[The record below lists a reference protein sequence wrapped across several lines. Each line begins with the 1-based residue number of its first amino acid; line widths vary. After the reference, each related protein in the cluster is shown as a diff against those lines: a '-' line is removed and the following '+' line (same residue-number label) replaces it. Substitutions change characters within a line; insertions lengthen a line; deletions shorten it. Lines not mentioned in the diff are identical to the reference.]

1 MKKHVL
7 ICGLGI
13 LLGFLLNTGVLAA
26 ANSSIGR
33 WTICSKNPALQW
45 EDAFVTGNGKIGS
58 LIAGRPQEERITC
71 VHEELFIRGWDRHK
85 VTVPQTAQ
93 LMPYVRQLMEKGKS
107 DEAAWLLTDEAER
120 QLHAMGANQRWPLI
134 PHPAFDLCIRQL
146 DKLPLP
152 VADYRRQLNLETGE
166 ATVVWKQG
174 AGSFTES
181 VFSSRK
187 DNVNVIRLKAN
198 NKGKINV
205 ELSLEETPGREGEHF
220 EHDLDHAFSEV
231 NREASGHWLTYH
243 AAYDKDPGGYDGV
256 AKVTLRGGNI
266 QTKGKSLVVRNA
278 EEVLIIVSIVPQEDA
293 RNASLD
299 AVKAGLDKL
308 ATNYDKLL
316 RPHVQKHGELFHRM
330 QLDLGCGEQWT
341 VTPTE
346 QMLAQIKETGPTPL
360 FLEQLHAMGR
370 YLLISSCG
378 KFPPPLQGI
387 WSGGWK
393 PAWIGGFVWDSN
405 LNLAISA
412 TTMSNLPECA
422 ESYNRHIESLLPG
435 WRLNA
440 RNYLGCR
447 GFVVAHYNDPTN
459 GYLTHF
465 GSSFPWMFWA
475 GGAGWNLRPLYEYA
489 MLTGNV
495 TYLKEKVYPL
505 YKEMADFYEDYLVEG
520 TDGLYHITTS
530 ISPENAPKGTNTWL
544 SKDATMDVAIA
555 REVFTFLCDMG
566 RRFHASSAEM
576 ERWNAILQKLP
587 AYRINNDGALAE
599 WVDPAYPDI
608 YNHRHNSHLYPVF
621 PGIDLVGPDA
631 DPALQKAAKV
641 ALDKRFGFDTSSAH
655 GLIHLA
661 LQAARLG
668 DADKVRQNIERFSK
682 RNYLYDG
689 LITSHEPGR
698 AIFNLDAILSF
709 PRLLMEMLVFTK
721 SGYIEFLPAWPVGF
735 PDGSLKGMRIY
746 GGHTLDICW
755 KAGRLE
761 SFTIHAVADETLEWA
776 HDGMKEC
783 LELKKDKPF
792 QWRRQAVGAQMQRR
806 ESMYD
811 EQKDETFFA
820 GKRNL
825 LTAKWEE
832 PFSYESIR
840 SKHAPM
846 GPFMGNGDVGCVS
859 HTTANS
865 QTIRISKVDFVTDG
879 WEDWTGR
886 GPAALPIGGIKV
898 SVDAPSAEGF
908 RYEMDMLGNELRM
921 TSGTLP
927 AVEMTSWMG
936 RGSNVIVTELVT
948 ASEHPVTI
956 TVDTYAG
963 GTTSNYEDKA
973 MVKGTIAQAYRR
985 TLTDS
990 VRWISQAGVSTR
1002 IIGAVSS
1009 VKQDAENNVKST
1021 FTLNAGEKVYVVTY
1035 VSGGGTEDN
1044 ARLDEA
1050 YVRLTSLSVKD
1061 LRRLKQQKDLWW
1073 TEMWRRSY
1081 VETGDD
1087 LIDRQYLVSVYL
1099 QASAYDEHSPAC
1111 GGMYGVWNM
1120 DDEMNYHGDIHL
1132 NYNSQGGFY
1141 SMFSS
1146 NRPELAMP
1154 YYRFLEEMI
1163 PEGRRRAK
1171 EELELVH
1178 PSLKGKSCRG
1188 LLFPVSALGIG
1199 GFYCTYWQQTVN
1211 APFNV
1216 PLFSWYY
1223 EYTGDETFLRE
1234 RAYPF
1239 IRECGNFYEDYIQK
1253 ERYGNSYRY
1262 TITTGGHENSWDLNP
1277 PSDVAFVEQTFRL
1290 LLRYSQ
1296 ILNMDAD
1303 RRDKW
1308 QDIVDHLPAYKVI
1321 MPTRQPNQGLPVY
1334 AKNEAGWDAP
1344 NHMIQLHAAYPCEV
1358 LNLASSPEALQ
1369 IARNTVHYYFVAQ
1382 EGYKLMNELGLS
1394 AYVMGARVA
1403 FDPEILIDKMRY
1415 QAETAGKNFLITDGH
1430 HCLEKSAIME
1440 AVHSMMLQTVDDVLY
1455 LFPDWMK
1462 KPASFTRLRA
1472 KGGFLVSASYDGA
1485 QVTELKIQA
1494 GKAPVCK
1501 IRNPWPDREIEVTAN
1516 GRTVP
1521 VTIYRDYCA
1530 FSVRENEVYHV
1541 VCK

>member
-33 WTICSKNPALQW
+33 WTIWSKNPALQW

-120 QLHAMGANQRWPLI
+120 QLRAMGANQRWPLI

-152 VADYRRQLNLETGE
+152 VADYWRQLNLETGE

-308 ATNYDKLL
+308 AANYDKLL
-316 RPHVQKHGELFHRM
+316 RPHAQKHGELFHRM

-621 PGIDLVGPDA
+621 PGIDLVGSDA

-698 AIFNLDAILSF
+698 TIFNLDAILSF

-721 SGYIEFLPAWPVGF
+721 SGYIEFLPAWPV
-735 PDGSLKGMRIY
+735 
-746 GGHTLDICW
+746 
-755 KAGRLE
+755 
-761 SFTIHAVADETLEWA
+761 
-776 HDGMKEC
+776 
-783 LELKKDKPF
+783 
-792 QWRRQAVGAQMQRR
+792 
-806 ESMYD
+806 
-811 EQKDETFFA
+811 
-820 GKRNL
+820 
-825 LTAKWEE
+825 
-832 PFSYESIR
+832 
-840 SKHAPM
+840 
-846 GPFMGNGDVGCVS
+846 
-859 HTTANS
+859 
-865 QTIRISKVDFVTDG
+865 
-879 WEDWTGR
+879 
-886 GPAALPIGGIKV
+886 
-898 SVDAPSAEGF
+898 
-908 RYEMDMLGNELRM
+908 
-921 TSGTLP
+921 
-927 AVEMTSWMG
+927 
-936 RGSNVIVTELVT
+936 
-948 ASEHPVTI
+948 
-956 TVDTYAG
+956 
-963 GTTSNYEDKA
+963 
-973 MVKGTIAQAYRR
+973 
-985 TLTDS
+985 
-990 VRWISQAGVSTR
+990 
-1002 IIGAVSS
+1002 
-1009 VKQDAENNVKST
+1009 
-1021 FTLNAGEKVYVVTY
+1021 
-1035 VSGGGTEDN
+1035 
-1044 ARLDEA
+1044 
-1050 YVRLTSLSVKD
+1050 
-1061 LRRLKQQKDLWW
+1061 
-1073 TEMWRRSY
+1073 
-1081 VETGDD
+1081 
-1087 LIDRQYLVSVYL
+1087 
-1099 QASAYDEHSPAC
+1099 
-1111 GGMYGVWNM
+1111 
-1120 DDEMNYHGDIHL
+1120 
-1132 NYNSQGGFY
+1132 
-1141 SMFSS
+1141 
-1146 NRPELAMP
+1146 
-1154 YYRFLEEMI
+1154 
-1163 PEGRRRAK
+1163 
-1171 EELELVH
+1171 
-1178 PSLKGKSCRG
+1178 
-1188 LLFPVSALGIG
+1188 
-1199 GFYCTYWQQTVN
+1199 
-1211 APFNV
+1211 
-1216 PLFSWYY
+1216 
-1223 EYTGDETFLRE
+1223 
-1234 RAYPF
+1234 
-1239 IRECGNFYEDYIQK
+1239 
-1253 ERYGNSYRY
+1253 
-1262 TITTGGHENSWDLNP
+1262 
-1277 PSDVAFVEQTFRL
+1277 
-1290 LLRYSQ
+1290 
-1296 ILNMDAD
+1296 
-1303 RRDKW
+1303 
-1308 QDIVDHLPAYKVI
+1308 
-1321 MPTRQPNQGLPVY
+1321 
-1334 AKNEAGWDAP
+1334 
-1344 NHMIQLHAAYPCEV
+1344 
-1358 LNLASSPEALQ
+1358 
-1369 IARNTVHYYFVAQ
+1369 
-1382 EGYKLMNELGLS
+1382 
-1394 AYVMGARVA
+1394 
-1403 FDPEILIDKMRY
+1403 
-1415 QAETAGKNFLITDGH
+1415 
-1430 HCLEKSAIME
+1430 
-1440 AVHSMMLQTVDDVLY
+1440 
-1455 LFPDWMK
+1455 
-1462 KPASFTRLRA
+1462 
-1472 KGGFLVSASYDGA
+1472 
-1485 QVTELKIQA
+1485 
-1494 GKAPVCK
+1494 
-1501 IRNPWPDREIEVTAN
+1501 
-1516 GRTVP
+1516 
-1521 VTIYRDYCA
+1521 
-1530 FSVRENEVYHV
+1530 
-1541 VCK
+1541 

>member
-33 WTICSKNPALQW
+33 WTIWSKTPALQW

-120 QLHAMGANQRWPLI
+120 QLRAMGANQRWPLI

-266 QTKGKSLVVRNA
+266 QTKGKSLVIRNA
-278 EEVLIIVSIVPQEDA
+278 EEVLIIVSILPQEDA
-293 RNASLD
+293 RNVSLD

-316 RPHVQKHGELFHRM
+316 RPHAQKHGELFHRM

-566 RRFHASSAEM
+566 RRFHASCAEM

-709 PRLLMEMLVFTK
+709 PRLLMEMVGTHWTSAGKQADLNRLPFT
-721 SGYIEFLPAWPVGF
+721 L
-735 PDGSLKGMRIY
+735 LLMRLWN
-746 GGHTLDICW
+746 GHT
-755 KAGRLE
+755 
-761 SFTIHAVADETLEWA
+761 
-776 HDGMKEC
+776 
-783 LELKKDKPF
+783 
-792 QWRRQAVGAQMQRR
+792 
-806 ESMYD
+806 
-811 EQKDETFFA
+811 
-820 GKRNL
+820 
-825 LTAKWEE
+825 
-832 PFSYESIR
+832 
-840 SKHAPM
+840 M
-846 GPFMGNGDVGCVS
+846 G
-859 HTTANS
+859 
-865 QTIRISKVDFVTDG
+865 
-879 WEDWTGR
+879 
-886 GPAALPIGGIKV
+886 
-898 SVDAPSAEGF
+898 
-908 RYEMDMLGNELRM
+908 
-921 TSGTLP
+921 
-927 AVEMTSWMG
+927 
-936 RGSNVIVTELVT
+936 
-948 ASEHPVTI
+948 
-956 TVDTYAG
+956 
-963 GTTSNYEDKA
+963 
-973 MVKGTIAQAYRR
+973 
-985 TLTDS
+985 
-990 VRWISQAGVSTR
+990 
-1002 IIGAVSS
+1002 
-1009 VKQDAENNVKST
+1009 
-1021 FTLNAGEKVYVVTY
+1021 
-1035 VSGGGTEDN
+1035 
-1044 ARLDEA
+1044 
-1050 YVRLTSLSVKD
+1050 
-1061 LRRLKQQKDLWW
+1061 
-1073 TEMWRRSY
+1073 
-1081 VETGDD
+1081 
-1087 LIDRQYLVSVYL
+1087 
-1099 QASAYDEHSPAC
+1099 
-1111 GGMYGVWNM
+1111 
-1120 DDEMNYHGDIHL
+1120 
-1132 NYNSQGGFY
+1132 
-1141 SMFSS
+1141 
-1146 NRPELAMP
+1146 
-1154 YYRFLEEMI
+1154 
-1163 PEGRRRAK
+1163 
-1171 EELELVH
+1171 
-1178 PSLKGKSCRG
+1178 
-1188 LLFPVSALGIG
+1188 
-1199 GFYCTYWQQTVN
+1199 
-1211 APFNV
+1211 
-1216 PLFSWYY
+1216 
-1223 EYTGDETFLRE
+1223 
-1234 RAYPF
+1234 
-1239 IRECGNFYEDYIQK
+1239 
-1253 ERYGNSYRY
+1253 
-1262 TITTGGHENSWDLNP
+1262 
-1277 PSDVAFVEQTFRL
+1277 
-1290 LLRYSQ
+1290 
-1296 ILNMDAD
+1296 
-1303 RRDKW
+1303 
-1308 QDIVDHLPAYKVI
+1308 
-1321 MPTRQPNQGLPVY
+1321 
-1334 AKNEAGWDAP
+1334 
-1344 NHMIQLHAAYPCEV
+1344 
-1358 LNLASSPEALQ
+1358 
-1369 IARNTVHYYFVAQ
+1369 
-1382 EGYKLMNELGLS
+1382 
-1394 AYVMGARVA
+1394 
-1403 FDPEILIDKMRY
+1403 
-1415 QAETAGKNFLITDGH
+1415 
-1430 HCLEKSAIME
+1430 
-1440 AVHSMMLQTVDDVLY
+1440 
-1455 LFPDWMK
+1455 
-1462 KPASFTRLRA
+1462 
-1472 KGGFLVSASYDGA
+1472 
-1485 QVTELKIQA
+1485 
-1494 GKAPVCK
+1494 
-1501 IRNPWPDREIEVTAN
+1501 
-1516 GRTVP
+1516 
-1521 VTIYRDYCA
+1521 
-1530 FSVRENEVYHV
+1530 
-1541 VCK
+1541 

>member
-33 WTICSKNPALQW
+33 WTIWSKNPALQW

-71 VHEELFIRGWDRHK
+71 VHEELFIRGWGRHK

-120 QLHAMGANQRWPLI
+120 QLRAMGANQRWPLI

-146 DKLPLP
+146 DKLPLL

-174 AGSFTES
+174 SGSFTES

-316 RPHVQKHGELFHRM
+316 RPHAQKHGELFHRM

-709 PRLLMEMLVFTK
+709 PRLLMEMLVYK
-721 SGYIEFLPAWPVGF
+721 I
-735 PDGSLKGMRIY
+735 RIY
-746 GGHTLDICW
+746 RIL
-755 KAGRLE
+755 ARL
-761 SFTIHAVADETLEWA
+761 A
-776 HDGMKEC
+776 
-783 LELKKDKPF
+783 
-792 QWRRQAVGAQMQRR
+792 
-806 ESMYD
+806 
-811 EQKDETFFA
+811 
-820 GKRNL
+820 
-825 LTAKWEE
+825 
-832 PFSYESIR
+832 
-840 SKHAPM
+840 
-846 GPFMGNGDVGCVS
+846 
-859 HTTANS
+859 
-865 QTIRISKVDFVTDG
+865 
-879 WEDWTGR
+879 
-886 GPAALPIGGIKV
+886 
-898 SVDAPSAEGF
+898 
-908 RYEMDMLGNELRM
+908 
-921 TSGTLP
+921 
-927 AVEMTSWMG
+927 
-936 RGSNVIVTELVT
+936 
-948 ASEHPVTI
+948 
-956 TVDTYAG
+956 
-963 GTTSNYEDKA
+963 
-973 MVKGTIAQAYRR
+973 
-985 TLTDS
+985 
-990 VRWISQAGVSTR
+990 RWISRWFAQG
-1002 IIGAVSS
+1002 
-1009 VKQDAENNVKST
+1009 
-1021 FTLNAGEKVYVVTY
+1021 NAY
-1035 VSGGGTEDN
+1035 
-1044 ARLDEA
+1044 
-1050 YVRLTSLSVKD
+1050 
-1061 LRRLKQQKDLWW
+1061 LWW
-1073 TEMWRRSY
+1073 AH
-1081 VETGDD
+1081 TGH
-1087 LIDRQYLVSVYL
+1087 LLESRQ
-1099 QASAYDEHSPAC
+1099 
-1111 GGMYGVWNM
+1111 
-1120 DDEMNYHGDIHL
+1120 
-1132 NYNSQGGFY
+1132 
-1141 SMFSS
+1141 
-1146 NRPELAMP
+1146 
-1154 YYRFLEEMI
+1154 
-1163 PEGRRRAK
+1163 
-1171 EELELVH
+1171 
-1178 PSLKGKSCRG
+1178 
-1188 LLFPVSALGIG
+1188 
-1199 GFYCTYWQQTVN
+1199 T
-1211 APFNV
+1211 
-1216 PLFSWYY
+1216 
-1223 EYTGDETFLRE
+1223 
-1234 RAYPF
+1234 
-1239 IRECGNFYEDYIQK
+1239 
-1253 ERYGNSYRY
+1253 
-1262 TITTGGHENSWDLNP
+1262 
-1277 PSDVAFVEQTFRL
+1277 
-1290 LLRYSQ
+1290 
-1296 ILNMDAD
+1296 
-1303 RRDKW
+1303 
-1308 QDIVDHLPAYKVI
+1308 
-1321 MPTRQPNQGLPVY
+1321 
-1334 AKNEAGWDAP
+1334 
-1344 NHMIQLHAAYPCEV
+1344 
-1358 LNLASSPEALQ
+1358 
-1369 IARNTVHYYFVAQ
+1369 
-1382 EGYKLMNELGLS
+1382 
-1394 AYVMGARVA
+1394 
-1403 FDPEILIDKMRY
+1403 
-1415 QAETAGKNFLITDGH
+1415 
-1430 HCLEKSAIME
+1430 
-1440 AVHSMMLQTVDDVLY
+1440 
-1455 LFPDWMK
+1455 
-1462 KPASFTRLRA
+1462 
-1472 KGGFLVSASYDGA
+1472 
-1485 QVTELKIQA
+1485 
-1494 GKAPVCK
+1494 
-1501 IRNPWPDREIEVTAN
+1501 
-1516 GRTVP
+1516 
-1521 VTIYRDYCA
+1521 
-1530 FSVRENEVYHV
+1530 
-1541 VCK
+1541 

>member
-33 WTICSKNPALQW
+33 WTIWSKNPALQW

-120 QLHAMGANQRWPLI
+120 QLRAMGANQRWPLI

-308 ATNYDKLL
+308 AANYDKLL
-316 RPHVQKHGELFHRM
+316 RPHAQKHGELFHRM

-621 PGIDLVGPDA
+621 PGIDLVGSDA

-792 QWRRQAVGAQMQRR
+792 QWRRQAVGTQMQRM

-825 LTAKWEE
+825 LTAKWKE

-1021 FTLNAGEKVYVVTY
+1021 FALNAGEKVYVVTY

-1154 YYRFLEEMI
+1154 YYRFLEGMI

-1239 IRECGNFYEDYIQK
+1239 IRECGDFYEDYIQK

-1277 PSDVAFVEQTFRL
+1277 P
-1290 LLRYSQ
+1290 
-1296 ILNMDAD
+1296 
-1303 RRDKW
+1303 
-1308 QDIVDHLPAYKVI
+1308 
-1321 MPTRQPNQGLPVY
+1321 
-1334 AKNEAGWDAP
+1334 
-1344 NHMIQLHAAYPCEV
+1344 
-1358 LNLASSPEALQ
+1358 
-1369 IARNTVHYYFVAQ
+1369 
-1382 EGYKLMNELGLS
+1382 
-1394 AYVMGARVA
+1394 
-1403 FDPEILIDKMRY
+1403 
-1415 QAETAGKNFLITDGH
+1415 H
-1430 HCLEKSAIME
+1430 H
-1440 AVHSMMLQTVDDVLY
+1440 
-1455 LFPDWMK
+1455 
-1462 KPASFTRLRA
+1462 RLRPQ
-1472 KGGFLVSASYDGA
+1472 LR
-1485 QVTELKIQA
+1485 Q
-1494 GKAPVCK
+1494 
-1501 IRNPWPDREIEVTAN
+1501 
-1516 GRTVP
+1516 
-1521 VTIYRDYCA
+1521 
-1530 FSVRENEVYHV
+1530 
-1541 VCK
+1541 

>member
-33 WTICSKNPALQW
+33 WTIWSKNPALQW

-120 QLHAMGANQRWPLI
+120 QLRAMGANQRWPLI

-266 QTKGKSLVVRNA
+266 QTKGKSLVIRNA

-308 ATNYDKLL
+308 AANYDKLL
-316 RPHVQKHGELFHRM
+316 RPHAQKHGELFHRM

-755 KAGRLE
+755 EAGRLE
-761 SFTIHAVADETLEWA
+761 
-776 HDGMKEC
+776 
-783 LELKKDKPF
+783 
-792 QWRRQAVGAQMQRR
+792 
-806 ESMYD
+806 
-811 EQKDETFFA
+811 
-820 GKRNL
+820 
-825 LTAKWEE
+825 
-832 PFSYESIR
+832 
-840 SKHAPM
+840 
-846 GPFMGNGDVGCVS
+846 
-859 HTTANS
+859 
-865 QTIRISKVDFVTDG
+865 
-879 WEDWTGR
+879 
-886 GPAALPIGGIKV
+886 
-898 SVDAPSAEGF
+898 
-908 RYEMDMLGNELRM
+908 
-921 TSGTLP
+921 
-927 AVEMTSWMG
+927 
-936 RGSNVIVTELVT
+936 
-948 ASEHPVTI
+948 
-956 TVDTYAG
+956 
-963 GTTSNYEDKA
+963 
-973 MVKGTIAQAYRR
+973 
-985 TLTDS
+985 
-990 VRWISQAGVSTR
+990 
-1002 IIGAVSS
+1002 
-1009 VKQDAENNVKST
+1009 
-1021 FTLNAGEKVYVVTY
+1021 
-1035 VSGGGTEDN
+1035 
-1044 ARLDEA
+1044 
-1050 YVRLTSLSVKD
+1050 
-1061 LRRLKQQKDLWW
+1061 
-1073 TEMWRRSY
+1073 
-1081 VETGDD
+1081 
-1087 LIDRQYLVSVYL
+1087 
-1099 QASAYDEHSPAC
+1099 
-1111 GGMYGVWNM
+1111 
-1120 DDEMNYHGDIHL
+1120 
-1132 NYNSQGGFY
+1132 
-1141 SMFSS
+1141 
-1146 NRPELAMP
+1146 
-1154 YYRFLEEMI
+1154 
-1163 PEGRRRAK
+1163 
-1171 EELELVH
+1171 
-1178 PSLKGKSCRG
+1178 
-1188 LLFPVSALGIG
+1188 
-1199 GFYCTYWQQTVN
+1199 
-1211 APFNV
+1211 
-1216 PLFSWYY
+1216 
-1223 EYTGDETFLRE
+1223 
-1234 RAYPF
+1234 
-1239 IRECGNFYEDYIQK
+1239 
-1253 ERYGNSYRY
+1253 
-1262 TITTGGHENSWDLNP
+1262 
-1277 PSDVAFVEQTFRL
+1277 
-1290 LLRYSQ
+1290 
-1296 ILNMDAD
+1296 
-1303 RRDKW
+1303 
-1308 QDIVDHLPAYKVI
+1308 
-1321 MPTRQPNQGLPVY
+1321 
-1334 AKNEAGWDAP
+1334 
-1344 NHMIQLHAAYPCEV
+1344 
-1358 LNLASSPEALQ
+1358 
-1369 IARNTVHYYFVAQ
+1369 
-1382 EGYKLMNELGLS
+1382 
-1394 AYVMGARVA
+1394 
-1403 FDPEILIDKMRY
+1403 
-1415 QAETAGKNFLITDGH
+1415 
-1430 HCLEKSAIME
+1430 
-1440 AVHSMMLQTVDDVLY
+1440 
-1455 LFPDWMK
+1455 
-1462 KPASFTRLRA
+1462 
-1472 KGGFLVSASYDGA
+1472 
-1485 QVTELKIQA
+1485 
-1494 GKAPVCK
+1494 
-1501 IRNPWPDREIEVTAN
+1501 
-1516 GRTVP
+1516 
-1521 VTIYRDYCA
+1521 
-1530 FSVRENEVYHV
+1530 
-1541 VCK
+1541 

>member
-33 WTICSKNPALQW
+33 WTIWSKNPALQW

-120 QLHAMGANQRWPLI
+120 QLRAMGANQRWPLI

-308 ATNYDKLL
+308 AANYDKLL
-316 RPHVQKHGELFHRM
+316 RPHAQKHGELFHRM

-668 DADKVRQNIERFSK
+668 DADKVRQNIVRFSK

-792 QWRRQAVGAQMQRR
+792 QWRRQAVGAQMQRM

-846 GPFMGNGDVGCVS
+846 GPFMGNGDVGCAS

-1009 VKQDAENNVKST
+1009 VKQDTENNVKST

-1154 YYRFLEEMI
+1154 YYRFLEGMI

-1239 IRECGNFYEDYIQK
+1239 IRECGDFYEDYIQK

-1382 EGYKLMNELGLS
+1382 EGSINS
-1394 AYVMGARVA
+1394 
-1403 FDPEILIDKMRY
+1403 
-1415 QAETAGKNFLITDGH
+1415 
-1430 HCLEKSAIME
+1430 
-1440 AVHSMMLQTVDDVLY
+1440 
-1455 LFPDWMK
+1455 
-1462 KPASFTRLRA
+1462 
-1472 KGGFLVSASYDGA
+1472 
-1485 QVTELKIQA
+1485 
-1494 GKAPVCK
+1494 
-1501 IRNPWPDREIEVTAN
+1501 
-1516 GRTVP
+1516 
-1521 VTIYRDYCA
+1521 
-1530 FSVRENEVYHV
+1530 
-1541 VCK
+1541 

>member
-33 WTICSKNPALQW
+33 WTIWSKNPALQW

-316 RPHVQKHGELFHRM
+316 RPHAQKHSELFHRM

-792 QWRRQAVGAQMQRR
+792 QWRRQAVGAQMQRM

-811 EQKDETFFA
+811 EQKDEAFFA

-973 MVKGTIAQAYRR
+973 IVKGTIAQAYRR

-1021 FTLNAGEKVYVVTY
+1021 FALNAGEKVYVVTY

-1154 YYRFLEEMI
+1154 YYRFLEGMI

-1234 RAYPF
+1234 RAYLF
-1239 IRECGNFYEDYIQK
+1239 IRECGDFYEDYIQK

-1394 AYVMGARVA
+1394 AYVMGDA
-1403 FDPEILIDKMRY
+1403 
-1415 QAETAGKNFLITDGH
+1415 
-1430 HCLEKSAIME
+1430 
-1440 AVHSMMLQTVDDVLY
+1440 
-1455 LFPDWMK
+1455 
-1462 KPASFTRLRA
+1462 
-1472 KGGFLVSASYDGA
+1472 
-1485 QVTELKIQA
+1485 
-1494 GKAPVCK
+1494 
-1501 IRNPWPDREIEVTAN
+1501 
-1516 GRTVP
+1516 
-1521 VTIYRDYCA
+1521 
-1530 FSVRENEVYHV
+1530 
-1541 VCK
+1541 

>member
-33 WTICSKNPALQW
+33 WTIWSKNPALQW

-120 QLHAMGANQRWPLI
+120 QLRAMGANQRWPFI
-134 PHPAFDLCIRQL
+134 PHPAFHLCTREL

-187 DNVNVIRLKAN
+187 DNVNVIRLKAS

-316 RPHVQKHGELFHRM
+316 RPHAQKHSELFHRM

-792 QWRRQAVGAQMQRR
+792 QWRRQAVGAQMQRM

-811 EQKDETFFA
+811 EQKDEAFFA

-865 QTIRISKVDFVTDG
+865 QTICISKVDFVTDG

-936 RGSNVIVTELVT
+936 RGSNVIVSELVT

-973 MVKGTIAQAYRR
+973 IVKGTIAQAYRR

-1021 FTLNAGEKVYVVTY
+1021 FALNAGEKVYVVTY

-1154 YYRFLEEMI
+1154 YYRFLEGMI

-1234 RAYPF
+1234 RAYLF
-1239 IRECGNFYEDYIQK
+1239 IRECGDFYEDYIQK

-1472 KGGFLVSASYDGA
+1472 KGGFLVSALYDGA
-1485 QVTELKIQA
+1485 
-1494 GKAPVCK
+1494 
-1501 IRNPWPDREIEVTAN
+1501 
-1516 GRTVP
+1516 
-1521 VTIYRDYCA
+1521 
-1530 FSVRENEVYHV
+1530 
-1541 VCK
+1541 

>member
-33 WTICSKNPALQW
+33 WTIWSKNPALQW

-120 QLHAMGANQRWPLI
+120 QLRAMGANQRWPLI

-187 DNVNVIRLKAN
+187 DNVNVIRLKAS

-316 RPHVQKHGELFHRM
+316 RPHAQKHSELFHRM

-721 SGYIEFLPAWPVGF
+721 SG
-735 PDGSLKGMRIY
+735 
-746 GGHTLDICW
+746 
-755 KAGRLE
+755 
-761 SFTIHAVADETLEWA
+761 
-776 HDGMKEC
+776 
-783 LELKKDKPF
+783 
-792 QWRRQAVGAQMQRR
+792 
-806 ESMYD
+806 
-811 EQKDETFFA
+811 
-820 GKRNL
+820 
-825 LTAKWEE
+825 
-832 PFSYESIR
+832 
-840 SKHAPM
+840 
-846 GPFMGNGDVGCVS
+846 
-859 HTTANS
+859 
-865 QTIRISKVDFVTDG
+865 
-879 WEDWTGR
+879 
-886 GPAALPIGGIKV
+886 
-898 SVDAPSAEGF
+898 
-908 RYEMDMLGNELRM
+908 
-921 TSGTLP
+921 
-927 AVEMTSWMG
+927 
-936 RGSNVIVTELVT
+936 
-948 ASEHPVTI
+948 
-956 TVDTYAG
+956 
-963 GTTSNYEDKA
+963 
-973 MVKGTIAQAYRR
+973 
-985 TLTDS
+985 
-990 VRWISQAGVSTR
+990 
-1002 IIGAVSS
+1002 
-1009 VKQDAENNVKST
+1009 
-1021 FTLNAGEKVYVVTY
+1021 
-1035 VSGGGTEDN
+1035 
-1044 ARLDEA
+1044 
-1050 YVRLTSLSVKD
+1050 
-1061 LRRLKQQKDLWW
+1061 
-1073 TEMWRRSY
+1073 
-1081 VETGDD
+1081 
-1087 LIDRQYLVSVYL
+1087 
-1099 QASAYDEHSPAC
+1099 
-1111 GGMYGVWNM
+1111 
-1120 DDEMNYHGDIHL
+1120 
-1132 NYNSQGGFY
+1132 
-1141 SMFSS
+1141 
-1146 NRPELAMP
+1146 
-1154 YYRFLEEMI
+1154 
-1163 PEGRRRAK
+1163 
-1171 EELELVH
+1171 
-1178 PSLKGKSCRG
+1178 
-1188 LLFPVSALGIG
+1188 
-1199 GFYCTYWQQTVN
+1199 
-1211 APFNV
+1211 
-1216 PLFSWYY
+1216 
-1223 EYTGDETFLRE
+1223 
-1234 RAYPF
+1234 
-1239 IRECGNFYEDYIQK
+1239 
-1253 ERYGNSYRY
+1253 
-1262 TITTGGHENSWDLNP
+1262 
-1277 PSDVAFVEQTFRL
+1277 
-1290 LLRYSQ
+1290 
-1296 ILNMDAD
+1296 
-1303 RRDKW
+1303 
-1308 QDIVDHLPAYKVI
+1308 
-1321 MPTRQPNQGLPVY
+1321 
-1334 AKNEAGWDAP
+1334 
-1344 NHMIQLHAAYPCEV
+1344 
-1358 LNLASSPEALQ
+1358 
-1369 IARNTVHYYFVAQ
+1369 
-1382 EGYKLMNELGLS
+1382 
-1394 AYVMGARVA
+1394 
-1403 FDPEILIDKMRY
+1403 
-1415 QAETAGKNFLITDGH
+1415 
-1430 HCLEKSAIME
+1430 
-1440 AVHSMMLQTVDDVLY
+1440 
-1455 LFPDWMK
+1455 
-1462 KPASFTRLRA
+1462 
-1472 KGGFLVSASYDGA
+1472 
-1485 QVTELKIQA
+1485 
-1494 GKAPVCK
+1494 
-1501 IRNPWPDREIEVTAN
+1501 
-1516 GRTVP
+1516 
-1521 VTIYRDYCA
+1521 
-1530 FSVRENEVYHV
+1530 
-1541 VCK
+1541 

>member
-33 WTICSKNPALQW
+33 WTIWSKNPALQW

-120 QLHAMGANQRWPLI
+120 QLRAMGANQRWPLI

-316 RPHVQKHGELFHRM
+316 RPHAQKHSELFHRM

-746 GGHTLDICW
+746 GGHTLDIC
-755 KAGRLE
+755 
-761 SFTIHAVADETLEWA
+761 
-776 HDGMKEC
+776 
-783 LELKKDKPF
+783 
-792 QWRRQAVGAQMQRR
+792 
-806 ESMYD
+806 
-811 EQKDETFFA
+811 
-820 GKRNL
+820 
-825 LTAKWEE
+825 
-832 PFSYESIR
+832 
-840 SKHAPM
+840 
-846 GPFMGNGDVGCVS
+846 
-859 HTTANS
+859 
-865 QTIRISKVDFVTDG
+865 
-879 WEDWTGR
+879 
-886 GPAALPIGGIKV
+886 
-898 SVDAPSAEGF
+898 
-908 RYEMDMLGNELRM
+908 
-921 TSGTLP
+921 
-927 AVEMTSWMG
+927 
-936 RGSNVIVTELVT
+936 
-948 ASEHPVTI
+948 
-956 TVDTYAG
+956 
-963 GTTSNYEDKA
+963 
-973 MVKGTIAQAYRR
+973 
-985 TLTDS
+985 
-990 VRWISQAGVSTR
+990 
-1002 IIGAVSS
+1002 
-1009 VKQDAENNVKST
+1009 
-1021 FTLNAGEKVYVVTY
+1021 
-1035 VSGGGTEDN
+1035 
-1044 ARLDEA
+1044 
-1050 YVRLTSLSVKD
+1050 
-1061 LRRLKQQKDLWW
+1061 
-1073 TEMWRRSY
+1073 
-1081 VETGDD
+1081 
-1087 LIDRQYLVSVYL
+1087 
-1099 QASAYDEHSPAC
+1099 
-1111 GGMYGVWNM
+1111 
-1120 DDEMNYHGDIHL
+1120 
-1132 NYNSQGGFY
+1132 
-1141 SMFSS
+1141 
-1146 NRPELAMP
+1146 
-1154 YYRFLEEMI
+1154 
-1163 PEGRRRAK
+1163 
-1171 EELELVH
+1171 
-1178 PSLKGKSCRG
+1178 
-1188 LLFPVSALGIG
+1188 
-1199 GFYCTYWQQTVN
+1199 
-1211 APFNV
+1211 
-1216 PLFSWYY
+1216 
-1223 EYTGDETFLRE
+1223 
-1234 RAYPF
+1234 
-1239 IRECGNFYEDYIQK
+1239 
-1253 ERYGNSYRY
+1253 
-1262 TITTGGHENSWDLNP
+1262 
-1277 PSDVAFVEQTFRL
+1277 
-1290 LLRYSQ
+1290 
-1296 ILNMDAD
+1296 
-1303 RRDKW
+1303 
-1308 QDIVDHLPAYKVI
+1308 
-1321 MPTRQPNQGLPVY
+1321 
-1334 AKNEAGWDAP
+1334 
-1344 NHMIQLHAAYPCEV
+1344 
-1358 LNLASSPEALQ
+1358 
-1369 IARNTVHYYFVAQ
+1369 
-1382 EGYKLMNELGLS
+1382 
-1394 AYVMGARVA
+1394 
-1403 FDPEILIDKMRY
+1403 
-1415 QAETAGKNFLITDGH
+1415 
-1430 HCLEKSAIME
+1430 
-1440 AVHSMMLQTVDDVLY
+1440 
-1455 LFPDWMK
+1455 
-1462 KPASFTRLRA
+1462 
-1472 KGGFLVSASYDGA
+1472 
-1485 QVTELKIQA
+1485 
-1494 GKAPVCK
+1494 
-1501 IRNPWPDREIEVTAN
+1501 
-1516 GRTVP
+1516 
-1521 VTIYRDYCA
+1521 
-1530 FSVRENEVYHV
+1530 
-1541 VCK
+1541 

>member
-33 WTICSKNPALQW
+33 WTIWSKNPALQW

-316 RPHVQKHGELFHRM
+316 RPHAQKHSELFHRM

-792 QWRRQAVGAQMQRR
+792 QWRRQAVGAQMQRM

-811 EQKDETFFA
+811 EQKDEAFFA

-973 MVKGTIAQAYRR
+973 IVKGTIAQAYRR

-1021 FTLNAGEKVYVVTY
+1021 FALNAGEKVYVVTY

-1154 YYRFLEEMI
+1154 YYRFLEGMI

-1234 RAYPF
+1234 RAYLF
-1239 IRECGNFYEDYIQK
+1239 IRECGDFYEDYIQK

-1344 NHMIQLHAAYPCEV
+1344 NHMIQ
-1358 LNLASSPEALQ
+1358 
-1369 IARNTVHYYFVAQ
+1369 
-1382 EGYKLMNELGLS
+1382 
-1394 AYVMGARVA
+1394 
-1403 FDPEILIDKMRY
+1403 
-1415 QAETAGKNFLITDGH
+1415 
-1430 HCLEKSAIME
+1430 
-1440 AVHSMMLQTVDDVLY
+1440 
-1455 LFPDWMK
+1455 
-1462 KPASFTRLRA
+1462 
-1472 KGGFLVSASYDGA
+1472 
-1485 QVTELKIQA
+1485 
-1494 GKAPVCK
+1494 
-1501 IRNPWPDREIEVTAN
+1501 
-1516 GRTVP
+1516 
-1521 VTIYRDYCA
+1521 
-1530 FSVRENEVYHV
+1530 
-1541 VCK
+1541 

>member
-33 WTICSKNPALQW
+33 WTIWSKNPALQW

-120 QLHAMGANQRWPLI
+120 QLRAMGANQRWPLI

-316 RPHVQKHGELFHRM
+316 RPHAQKHSELFHRM

-505 YKEMADFYEDYLVEG
+505 IIK
-520 TDGLYHITTS
+520 
-530 ISPENAPKGTNTWL
+530 
-544 SKDATMDVAIA
+544 IA
-555 REVFTFLCDMG
+555 
-566 RRFHASSAEM
+566 
-576 ERWNAILQKLP
+576 
-587 AYRINNDGALAE
+587 
-599 WVDPAYPDI
+599 
-608 YNHRHNSHLYPVF
+608 
-621 PGIDLVGPDA
+621 
-631 DPALQKAAKV
+631 
-641 ALDKRFGFDTSSAH
+641 
-655 GLIHLA
+655 
-661 LQAARLG
+661 
-668 DADKVRQNIERFSK
+668 
-682 RNYLYDG
+682 
-689 LITSHEPGR
+689 
-698 AIFNLDAILSF
+698 
-709 PRLLMEMLVFTK
+709 
-721 SGYIEFLPAWPVGF
+721 
-735 PDGSLKGMRIY
+735 
-746 GGHTLDICW
+746 
-755 KAGRLE
+755 
-761 SFTIHAVADETLEWA
+761 
-776 HDGMKEC
+776 
-783 LELKKDKPF
+783 
-792 QWRRQAVGAQMQRR
+792 
-806 ESMYD
+806 
-811 EQKDETFFA
+811 
-820 GKRNL
+820 
-825 LTAKWEE
+825 
-832 PFSYESIR
+832 
-840 SKHAPM
+840 
-846 GPFMGNGDVGCVS
+846 
-859 HTTANS
+859 
-865 QTIRISKVDFVTDG
+865 
-879 WEDWTGR
+879 
-886 GPAALPIGGIKV
+886 
-898 SVDAPSAEGF
+898 
-908 RYEMDMLGNELRM
+908 
-921 TSGTLP
+921 
-927 AVEMTSWMG
+927 
-936 RGSNVIVTELVT
+936 
-948 ASEHPVTI
+948 
-956 TVDTYAG
+956 
-963 GTTSNYEDKA
+963 
-973 MVKGTIAQAYRR
+973 
-985 TLTDS
+985 
-990 VRWISQAGVSTR
+990 
-1002 IIGAVSS
+1002 
-1009 VKQDAENNVKST
+1009 
-1021 FTLNAGEKVYVVTY
+1021 
-1035 VSGGGTEDN
+1035 
-1044 ARLDEA
+1044 
-1050 YVRLTSLSVKD
+1050 
-1061 LRRLKQQKDLWW
+1061 
-1073 TEMWRRSY
+1073 
-1081 VETGDD
+1081 
-1087 LIDRQYLVSVYL
+1087 
-1099 QASAYDEHSPAC
+1099 
-1111 GGMYGVWNM
+1111 
-1120 DDEMNYHGDIHL
+1120 
-1132 NYNSQGGFY
+1132 
-1141 SMFSS
+1141 
-1146 NRPELAMP
+1146 
-1154 YYRFLEEMI
+1154 
-1163 PEGRRRAK
+1163 
-1171 EELELVH
+1171 
-1178 PSLKGKSCRG
+1178 
-1188 LLFPVSALGIG
+1188 
-1199 GFYCTYWQQTVN
+1199 
-1211 APFNV
+1211 
-1216 PLFSWYY
+1216 
-1223 EYTGDETFLRE
+1223 
-1234 RAYPF
+1234 
-1239 IRECGNFYEDYIQK
+1239 
-1253 ERYGNSYRY
+1253 
-1262 TITTGGHENSWDLNP
+1262 
-1277 PSDVAFVEQTFRL
+1277 
-1290 LLRYSQ
+1290 
-1296 ILNMDAD
+1296 
-1303 RRDKW
+1303 
-1308 QDIVDHLPAYKVI
+1308 
-1321 MPTRQPNQGLPVY
+1321 
-1334 AKNEAGWDAP
+1334 
-1344 NHMIQLHAAYPCEV
+1344 
-1358 LNLASSPEALQ
+1358 
-1369 IARNTVHYYFVAQ
+1369 
-1382 EGYKLMNELGLS
+1382 
-1394 AYVMGARVA
+1394 
-1403 FDPEILIDKMRY
+1403 
-1415 QAETAGKNFLITDGH
+1415 
-1430 HCLEKSAIME
+1430 
-1440 AVHSMMLQTVDDVLY
+1440 
-1455 LFPDWMK
+1455 
-1462 KPASFTRLRA
+1462 
-1472 KGGFLVSASYDGA
+1472 
-1485 QVTELKIQA
+1485 
-1494 GKAPVCK
+1494 
-1501 IRNPWPDREIEVTAN
+1501 
-1516 GRTVP
+1516 
-1521 VTIYRDYCA
+1521 
-1530 FSVRENEVYHV
+1530 
-1541 VCK
+1541 

>member
-33 WTICSKNPALQW
+33 WTIWSKNPALQW

-120 QLHAMGANQRWPLI
+120 QLRAMGANQRWPLI

-266 QTKGKSLVVRNA
+266 QTKGKSLVIRNA
-278 EEVLIIVSIVPQEDA
+278 EEVLIIVSILPQEDA
-293 RNASLD
+293 RNVSLD

-316 RPHVQKHGELFHRM
+316 RPHAQKHGELFHRM

-721 SGYIEFLPAWPVGF
+721 SGYIEFLPAWPI
-735 PDGSLKGMRIY
+735 LQI
-746 GGHTLDICW
+746 
-755 KAGRLE
+755 GR
-761 SFTIHAVADETLEWA
+761 A
-776 HDGMKEC
+776 
-783 LELKKDKPF
+783 
-792 QWRRQAVGAQMQRR
+792 
-806 ESMYD
+806 
-811 EQKDETFFA
+811 
-820 GKRNL
+820 
-825 LTAKWEE
+825 
-832 PFSYESIR
+832 
-840 SKHAPM
+840 
-846 GPFMGNGDVGCVS
+846 
-859 HTTANS
+859 
-865 QTIRISKVDFVTDG
+865 
-879 WEDWTGR
+879 
-886 GPAALPIGGIKV
+886 
-898 SVDAPSAEGF
+898 
-908 RYEMDMLGNELRM
+908 
-921 TSGTLP
+921 
-927 AVEMTSWMG
+927 
-936 RGSNVIVTELVT
+936 
-948 ASEHPVTI
+948 
-956 TVDTYAG
+956 
-963 GTTSNYEDKA
+963 
-973 MVKGTIAQAYRR
+973 
-985 TLTDS
+985 
-990 VRWISQAGVSTR
+990 
-1002 IIGAVSS
+1002 
-1009 VKQDAENNVKST
+1009 
-1021 FTLNAGEKVYVVTY
+1021 
-1035 VSGGGTEDN
+1035 
-1044 ARLDEA
+1044 
-1050 YVRLTSLSVKD
+1050 
-1061 LRRLKQQKDLWW
+1061 
-1073 TEMWRRSY
+1073 
-1081 VETGDD
+1081 
-1087 LIDRQYLVSVYL
+1087 
-1099 QASAYDEHSPAC
+1099 
-1111 GGMYGVWNM
+1111 
-1120 DDEMNYHGDIHL
+1120 
-1132 NYNSQGGFY
+1132 
-1141 SMFSS
+1141 
-1146 NRPELAMP
+1146 
-1154 YYRFLEEMI
+1154 
-1163 PEGRRRAK
+1163 
-1171 EELELVH
+1171 
-1178 PSLKGKSCRG
+1178 SCR
-1188 LLFPVSALGIG
+1188 
-1199 GFYCTYWQQTVN
+1199 
-1211 APFNV
+1211 
-1216 PLFSWYY
+1216 
-1223 EYTGDETFLRE
+1223 E
-1234 RAYPF
+1234 R
-1239 IRECGNFYEDYIQK
+1239 
-1253 ERYGNSYRY
+1253 
-1262 TITTGGHENSWDLNP
+1262 
-1277 PSDVAFVEQTFRL
+1277 V
-1290 LLRYSQ
+1290 
-1296 ILNMDAD
+1296 
-1303 RRDKW
+1303 
-1308 QDIVDHLPAYKVI
+1308 
-1321 MPTRQPNQGLPVY
+1321 
-1334 AKNEAGWDAP
+1334 
-1344 NHMIQLHAAYPCEV
+1344 
-1358 LNLASSPEALQ
+1358 
-1369 IARNTVHYYFVAQ
+1369 
-1382 EGYKLMNELGLS
+1382 
-1394 AYVMGARVA
+1394 
-1403 FDPEILIDKMRY
+1403 
-1415 QAETAGKNFLITDGH
+1415 
-1430 HCLEKSAIME
+1430 
-1440 AVHSMMLQTVDDVLY
+1440 
-1455 LFPDWMK
+1455 
-1462 KPASFTRLRA
+1462 
-1472 KGGFLVSASYDGA
+1472 
-1485 QVTELKIQA
+1485 
-1494 GKAPVCK
+1494 
-1501 IRNPWPDREIEVTAN
+1501 
-1516 GRTVP
+1516 
-1521 VTIYRDYCA
+1521 
-1530 FSVRENEVYHV
+1530 
-1541 VCK
+1541 